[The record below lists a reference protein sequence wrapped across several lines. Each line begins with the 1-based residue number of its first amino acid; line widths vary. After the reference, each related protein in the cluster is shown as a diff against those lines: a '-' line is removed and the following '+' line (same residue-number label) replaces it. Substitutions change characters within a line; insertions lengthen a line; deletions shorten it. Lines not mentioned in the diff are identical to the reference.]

1 MRIPDIMETLELGT
15 KNALAIGAACACI
28 GFIVGATTLTG
39 LGLKFAAAIIELAKG
54 VATVIVTFDVLHLLT
69 ISGTSLFFT
78 LLFTA
83 VACFI
88 LGMGIPTTAQ
98 YIIASMIAAPAL
110 LQWGIHPLVSHMFV
124 LFYAVLADVTP
135 PVALAAYAASGISG
149 ADPFKTGF
157 TAFGLASAGFIVPF
171 VIVSAPVILWLPTL
185 LDPALPFD
193 FIHFGRVIITLF
205 MGVISLG
212 ATVIG
217 YFGARSLVI
226 ERILTGVAAILLI
239 YPEPNSD
246 IMGALIFIGI
256 YIVQKIR
263 VKRKALSSPLS

>member
-1 MRIPDIMETLELGT
+1 MRIPDIMDTLELGT

-54 VATVIVTFDVLHLLT
+54 VATVFMTFDVFHLLT

-78 LLFTA
+78 LFFTA
-83 VACFI
+83 IACFI

-124 LFYAVLADVTP
+124 LYYAVLADVTP

-149 ADPFKTGF
+149 ADPFKTGL

-171 VIVSAPVILWLPTL
+171 VIVSAPIILWLPNL
-185 LDPALPFD
+185 LDSSLPFD
-193 FIHFGRVIITLF
+193 FIHFGRVLITLF
-205 MGVISLG
+205 MGVTSLG

-217 YFGARSLVI
+217 YFGARSLII
-226 ERILTGVAAILLI
+226 ERILTGMAAILLI

-246 IMGALIFIGI
+246 IVGALIFLSV

-263 VKRKALSSPLS
+263 IKKRAAHIA